1 MHQQT
6 SHHDPSLDSD
16 YRPTKYGS
24 TDYDRKNEKAGQE
37 IGHSKHLNKSPY
49 RNLIWMGIVHIPIMY
64 LIMFAMVDTWGD
76 IYQNLNT
83 FYMAVMMAAP
93 MVAIM
98 PFMMKEMYQD
108 KKKNTLVVV
117 SSFLILAAAFGGIRY
132 QSAIGDEQFIRSMIP
147 HHSGAILMC
156 DSAKVMDPELK
167 ALCTDISAA
176 QRQEIE
182 QMEKIL
188 DRL

>member
-6 SHHDPSLDSD
+6 SHPDPSLDSD
-16 YRPTKYGS
+16 YRPTRYGS
-24 TDYDRKNEKAGQE
+24 TDYDRSEEKSKKE
-37 IGHSKHLNKSPY
+37 IAPY
-49 RNLIWMGIVHIPIMY
+49 RNLIWMGIAHIPIMY

-108 KKKNTLVVV
+108 KKKNALVVL
-117 SSFLILAAAFGGIRY
+117 SSVLILAAAFGAIRF

-156 DSAKVMDPELK
+156 DSAKVMDPELR